1 VADIVS
7 VAAVSLTGMSAS
19 TAAGPEEA
27 ALLDAAT
34 VGDDQAFRALLD
46 PHKVALHLHC
56 YRMLG
61 SYHDAEEA
69 LQETLMRAWR
79 HLGNYQRE
87 APLRHWLYRIATNA
101 CLKIIE
107 GRARRP
113 STVAEVD
120 YLQPYPD
127 RPLNALPVDAD
138 PAAALERRESV
149 SLAFVT
155 ALQLLPATQRA
166 VLILKDVLAWRAE
179 EVAGQLGTSVAA
191 VNSILQ
197 RARATLRKALPETT
211 PRPLDA
217 ADQRVLAR
225 FVDAW
230 HRRDI
235 DGLAALLHEDV
246 VLRMPPEDMEFRGR
260 DEVLQFFAVA
270 PAGGEL
276 ERIRL
281 VPTRANGRPALGA
294 FLRLEDGSFEPY
306 GLMVV
311 DLDGDAIATVTG
323 FPASPIR
330 PSVPLP
336 SLVDVYGVR
345 PG

>member
-1 VADIVS
+1 
-7 VAAVSLTGMSAS
+7 MSAS
-19 TAAGPEEA
+19 ATAGPEEA

-34 VGDDQAFRALLD
+34 VGDGHAFRMLLAPHRTALQ
-46 PHKVALHLHC
+46 LHC

-69 LQETLMRAWR
+69 LQETLVRAWR
-79 HLGNYQRE
+79 HLGNYQRQ
-87 APLRHWLYRIATNA
+87 APLRHWLYRIATNS

-107 GRARRP
+107 RRAKLP

-120 YLQPYPD
+120 YLEPYPD
-127 RPLNALPVDAD
+127 RLLDAMPADAD
-138 PAAALERRESV
+138 PAAALEQRESV

-179 EVAGQLGTSVAA
+179 EVGSQLRMSVPA
-191 VNSILQ
+191 VNSTLQ
-197 RARATLRKALPETT
+197 RARATLRNALPDNT
-211 PRPLDA
+211 PRPLSD
-217 ADQRVLAR
+217 DDERVLAR

-235 DGLAALLHEDV
+235 AGLAALLHEDV

-260 DEVLQFFAVA
+260 DGVVA
-270 PAGGEL
+270 FLSVVPGGGEL

-281 VPTRANGRPALGA
+281 VPTRANGRPALAA
-294 FLRLEDGSFEPY
+294 FEMFSATGWHPY
-306 GLMVV
+306 GLMVL
-311 DLDGDAIATVTG
+311 DCDGDAIAAITG
-323 FPASPIR
+323 FPALSLL
-330 PSVPLP
+330 PSFNLP
-336 SLVDVYGVR
+336 SLEDVFGVR
-345 PG
+345 PS